1 MMNLMITDNKYYHAP
16 DHPELIEL
24 ESNLYLTISDQGAP
38 GGSAHLAAVQALHT
52 SAYGVKSLMMKEGK
66 DFIVPVLEGLWWVD
80 GNKPVREVPM
90 EQWYWKL
97 LIRVPDYVT
106 ESHWERTKINAIM
119 DNPLIQSI
127 VLETINEGKCVQMM
141 HNGPYDREQETVDL
155 IEAFMK
161 DHNLVQNGLHHEIY
175 ISDIMSTP
183 PEKARTILRHPVR
196 KATT

>member
-1 MMNLMITDNKYYHAP
+1 MNLMITDNKYYHAP

-24 ESNLYLTISDQGAP
+24 ENNLYLTISDQGAP

-52 SAYGVKSLMMKEGK
+52 SAYGVKSLMMMEGK

-106 ESHWERTKINAIM
+106 ESHWERTKIKAIM

-175 ISDIMSTP
+175 ISDIMSP
-183 PEKARTILRHPVR
+183 PRRRQGPFYDTR
-196 KATT
+196 